1 MTPRKTAE
9 AKALLSTKS
18 YSNRGIARK
27 LSISESS
34 VRRIKKKIQLGEELI
49 PQRKK
54 KCGRKP
60 AFTPRAKRCLKK
72 ICLEDRFATTK
83 EIKSRLAS
91 SGISVCERTV
101 RRQLSDMDFN
111 ACRPARKPKLTKAAQ
126 EKRLKWA
133 KDLKDKELEFWRSV
147 SSFLFSTLFICFKL
161 SRNGEMYTNHEFSF
175 YLSGVLQ

>member
-1 MTPRKTAE
+1 MGKTKDMTPRKTAE

-101 RRQLSDMDFN
+101 RRQLSDMD
-111 ACRPARKPKLTKAAQ
+111 
-126 EKRLKWA
+126 
-133 KDLKDKELEFWRSV
+133 
-147 SSFLFSTLFICFKL
+147 
-161 SRNGEMYTNHEFSF
+161 
-175 YLSGVLQ
+175 